1 VTADRVLERFHPAVR
16 AWFARAFAAPTPAQL
31 EAWPAIHA
39 GRNVLVAAPTG
50 SGKTLAAFLAA
61 IDALVRQGIEHG
73 LRDETQVVYVSPLK
87 ALSND
92 IRKNLEAPLA
102 GIRAELEAL
111 GLPDVEVRTLVR
123 TGDTTPGEREAMRRR
138 PPHIVVT
145 TPESLYIL
153 LTSKSGRQMLATTRT
168 VIVDEIHALAPNK
181 RGAHLALSLQRLQA
195 LAGRELVRI
204 GLSATQKPIEAV
216 ARFLVGEG
224 NECTIVDTGHVR
236 ERDLAIELPA
246 SPLEA
251 VMSGEVW
258 TQLYDRLAERVR
270 EHRTTLVFV
279 NTRRLAERVARHLSE
294 RLGEDAVT
302 AHHGSLARELRLDAE
317 QRLKRGELRALV
329 ATASLELGIDIG
341 DVDLVCQ
348 IGATRSIAAFLQRVG
363 RSGHAVGGTPKGRLF
378 PLSRDELVEC
388 AALLDA
394 VRRGELDA
402 IALPDK
408 PLDVLAQQIVAEVA
422 LQEWRED
429 DLFAL
434 FRRAAPYAR
443 LSRAEFAGVVR
454 MLADGFHSRR
464 GRSGAHL
471 HRDAVNGVL
480 RGRRGAALAAVT
492 SGGTIPDT
500 ADYTV
505 LLEPQAQSIGTVNE
519 DFAVES
525 LAGDVFQ
532 LGNQSYR
539 ILRVERGTVRVE
551 DAKGQPPSVPFWL
564 GEAPGRSDE
573 LSHAV
578 SRLRATIGERLA
590 AGGRAAALSWL
601 TGTLGLAAAAAEQIV
616 DYLAAAKAALGTLP
630 TQRCVV
636 LERFFDEAG
645 GMQLVV
651 HAPFGSRVNRAWGL
665 ALRKRFCRKFDFEL
679 QAAATEDA
687 IVLSLST
694 AHSFPL
700 EDVARYLT
708 SATVRPLLVQAL
720 LDAPMFPTRWRWNA
734 QVALALPRFRG
745 GRKVAPQLQRMLAED
760 LLATIFPDQVAC
772 FENIVGDREIPDHPL
787 VAQTIAD
794 CLHEAMDVEGLERLL
809 GAIEQGETE
818 VVARDLTEPSPLALE
833 ILSARP
839 YAFLDDAPLEE
850 RRTQAVLARRFL
862 DADSAADLGKLD
874 AEAIARVREEVW
886 PEARTADELHDAL
899 MSLAFLT
906 DAELEARPEW
916 RALLDELAA
925 AKRATRLQSP
935 PFEKGGSGG
944 ICDAGPTAI
953 YIAAERL
960 PEFAALYPDARRTP
974 NIEAPV
980 EYRKPW
986 VREDALVE
994 ILRDRL
1000 QGLGPVTA
1008 AALAASI
1015 GVPESQIEAALAALE
1030 AEGSVM
1036 RGRFTLDNGSRITD
1050 HGSQLEWCERRLLAR
1065 IHRYTVNRLRAEIEP
1080 VEARDFM
1087 RFLFEWQRVAPEA
1100 RVEGADAVAGI
1111 VSQLEG
1117 FEAPAAAWETEILPA
1132 RVNEYDPA
1140 WLDDLS
1146 RAGRVVWTRIAPL
1159 ASTGERAPAPVRTT
1173 PIVLSSRR
1181 HLSLWSRL
1189 ARDGNDIALTSR
1201 GQRVLEFLSSHG
1213 ASFFDEIVEGSG
1225 LLRTQVEEAL
1235 AELVAQGLVNSD
1247 SVAGLRALL
1256 VPSDRRRSFDGGG
1269 RRMRRTALFG
1279 IEDAGRWALARK
1291 KTAGETSNATDDPEV
1306 VEHVARTLL
1315 RRYGVVFWRL
1325 LAREA
1330 QWLPPW
1336 RDLLRCYRRL
1346 EARGEIRGG
1355 RFVAGV
1361 TGEQF
1366 AAPEAVGLLRDIRR
1380 RERAGTLVGVSG
1392 ADPLNL
1398 VGILTPG
1405 ARLPALTGNRVLYR
1419 DGVPIALLVAGET
1432 RFLEELAPEAQWTA
1446 RNALLRRQVPAVLQ
1460 FLK

>member
-1 VTADRVLERFHPAVR
+1 MAAFHPAVR
-16 AWFARAFAAPTPAQL
+16 AWFESAFAGPTPAQL
-31 EAWPAIHA
+31 QAWPAIMA
-39 GRNVLVAAPTG
+39 GRHTLVAAPTG

-61 IDALVRQGIEHG
+61 LDALVRQGIAHG

-92 IRKNLEAPLA
+92 IRKNLEAPIA
-102 GIRAELEAL
+102 GIRAQLEAL
-111 GLPDVEVRTLVR
+111 GLPDVEIRTWVR
-123 TGDTTPGEREAMRRR
+123 TGDTPPAERERMRQK

-153 LTSKSGRQMLATTRT
+153 LTSKSGRKMLATTRT

-181 RGAHLALSLQRLQA
+181 RGAHLALSLQRLEA
-195 LAGRELVRI
+195 LAGRAPVRI

-216 ARFLVGEG
+216 ARFLVGDG
-224 NECTIVDTGHVR
+224 AQCTIVDTGHVR
-236 ERDLAIELPA
+236 ERDLALELPP

-258 TQLYDRLAERVR
+258 TQVYDRIAELVR

-348 IGATRSIAAFLQRVG
+348 IGSPRSIAAFLQRVG

-378 PLSRDELVEC
+378 PLSRDESIEC

-402 IALPDK
+402 IALPDG

-422 LQEWRED
+422 LQEWKED
-429 DLFAL
+429 DLFAR
-434 FRRAAPYAR
+434 FARAAPYAR
-443 LSRAEFAGVVR
+443 LAREAFGAVVR

-464 GRSGAHL
+464 GRSGAHI

-505 LLEPQAQSIGTVNE
+505 VLEPQAQTIGTVNE

-551 DAKGQPPSVPFWL
+551 DAKGLPPSVPFWL

-590 AGGRAAALSWL
+590 AGGRASALAWL
-601 TGTLGLAAAAAEQIV
+601 ADEVGLDTAAAEQIV
-616 DYLAAAKAALGTLP
+616 DYLAAAQAALGVLP

-700 EDVARYLT
+700 ADVARYLAA
-708 SATVRPLLVQAL
+708 ATVRPLLVQAL

-745 GRKVAPQLQRMLAED
+745 GKKVAPQLQRMLAED

-794 CLHEAMDVEGLERLL
+794 CLHEAMDIGALERLL
-809 GAIEQGETE
+809 AAIEKGEVE

-850 RRTQAVLARRFL
+850 RRTQAVLGRRFL
-862 DADSAADLGKLD
+862 DAESAADLGKLD
-874 AEAIARVREEVW
+874 AEAIARVREEAW

-899 MSLAFLT
+899 MSLALLT
-906 DAELEARPEW
+906 DAEIEARPNW
-916 RALLDELAA
+916 RAFANELAA
-925 AKRATRLQSP
+925 ARRAARIAPALWV
-935 PFEKGGSGG
+935 
-944 ICDAGPTAI
+944 
-953 YIAAERL
+953 AAERL
-960 PEFAALYPDARRTP
+960 PEFDAVYPCAARDPA
-974 NIEAPV
+974 IAAPL
-980 EYRKPW
+980 EYRKRW
-986 VREDALVE
+986 TREGALVE

-1008 AALAASI
+1008 NELAASLRL
-1015 GVPESQIEAALAALE
+1015 PEREVEAALIALE
-1030 AEGSVM
+1030 AEGSAM
-1036 RGRFTLDNGSRITD
+1036 RGRFTPDAAGT
-1050 HGSQLEWCERRLLAR
+1050 EWCERRLLAR
-1065 IHRYTVNRLRAEIEP
+1065 IHRLTVNRLRAEIEP
-1080 VEARDFM
+1080 VEPRDFM
-1087 RFLFEWQRVAPEA
+1087 RCLFEWQRVAPQA

-1159 ASTGERAPAPVRTT
+1159 ATTGERAPAPVRTT
-1173 PIVLSSRR
+1173 PIVLASRR
-1181 HLSLWSRL
+1181 HVGLWSRL
-1189 ARDGNDIALTSR
+1189 ARDGRAVALTSR
-1201 GQRVLEFLSSHG
+1201 GQRVLEFLSSRG

-1235 AELVAQGLVNSD
+1235 AELVAHGLVNAD

-1256 VPSDRRRSFDGGG
+1256 VPSDRRRRFDGGG

-1279 IEDAGRWALARK
+1279 IEDAGRWALVRRT
-1291 KTAGETSNATDDPEV
+1291 TAGETGHAADDAQV

-1325 LAREA
+1325 TAREA
-1330 QWLPPW
+1330 DWLPPW
-1336 RDLLRCYRRL
+1336 RSLLRCYRRL

-1366 AAPEAVGLLRDIRR
+1366 AAPEAVVLLRDIRR
-1380 RERAGTLVGVSG
+1380 RERAGTLVAVSG

-1419 DGVPIALLVAGET
+1419 DGVPIALAVAGEV
-1432 RFLEELAPEAQWTA
+1432 RFLEELAPESQWTA
-1446 RNALLRRQVPAVLQ
+1446 RNALSRRQVPAVLH
-1460 FLK
+1460 LLR